1 MPTTHLQP
9 IGRRMA
15 FLVVTF
21 AMLGSVASAQT
32 QTRDVTYVSRGKN
45 PKGDHGTFV
54 LKEALGRADYRL
66 NGQPFVT
73 AQLHHYLD
81 RESNTDNSIWYAIY
95 REDGQNRLWSFQ
107 TIGARPGEFVVY
119 VNESGEWWMPDK
131 WKFYD
136 LCHKYPESPPVAVYE
151 AAIVATAIP
160 VYYSASV
167 GTGCCWASG
176 CCWGMGCCWAK
187 GWCRWH

>member
-54 LKEALGRADYRL
+54 LKERSGGRIIA
-66 NGQPFVT
+66 
-73 AQLHHYLD
+73 
-81 RESNTDNSIWYAIY
+81 
-95 REDGQNRLWSFQ
+95 
-107 TIGARPGEFVVY
+107 
-119 VNESGEWWMPDK
+119 
-131 WKFYD
+131 
-136 LCHKYPESPPVAVYE
+136 
-151 AAIVATAIP
+151 
-160 VYYSASV
+160 
-167 GTGCCWASG
+167 
-176 CCWGMGCCWAK
+176 
-187 GWCRWH
+187 